1 MSSEARYL
9 SQKRRAKTRFK
20 FTPLGRIEVPVP
32 ARRFALIALFL
43 LVLAAGIVWAASRV
57 RVVGPSEAGP
67 EAAAEVT
74 ARNGFE
80 AEIAERAKAPST
92 VDYRRLDERLRRLAE
107 RPTMVGLAV
116 GVIENGEIRFLQGYG
131 TTASDNQEP
140 VSVDTVFR
148 WASLSKGVAG
158 DMVALLAQ
166 DGKLS
171 LRDPVGRWASSL
183 RLPNG
188 AEQIASLEDV
198 LSHRLGLAGHAQDS
212 KLEDNM
218 DPRFLRSSL
227 ATLNPIC
234 PPANCHAY
242 QNVAFDAASEVV
254 ERVTG
259 QPYRDVVRERLFA
272 PLGMNSASMTRAE
285 LMAARSWARGH
296 AGGRSS
302 RPIDIAE
309 PYYRVPA
316 AGGVNSSI
324 KDLTLWMRAQMG
336 LAPDVLSPQLLQAVQ
351 RPLVPTPG
359 ENRRKRKYA
368 ERIGNS
374 AYGLG
379 WRSYD
384 YAGRRVVG
392 HHGGVRG
399 YRSLIMFDPERK
411 SGVVALWNSSASQ
424 PNGIEF
430 EVMDMIYGLPFR
442 DWMELD
448 TAPGAAA
455 PAPAAAEENEAGNVT
470 ANVTANAQ

>member
-1 MSSEARYL
+1 M
-9 SQKRRAKTRFK
+9 
-20 FTPLGRIEVPVP
+20 P
-32 ARRFALIALFL
+32 ARRFAFIAFALLLIA
-43 LVLAAGIVWAASRV
+43 AGLVWAASKV
-57 RVVGPSEAGP
+57 RVVGPSASSVEAP
-67 EAAAEVT
+67 EEVT

-80 AEIAERAKAPST
+80 AQIAERAKAPST

-107 RPTMVGLAV
+107 KPTMVGLAV

-140 VSVDTVFR
+140 VTVDTVFR

-158 DMVALLAQ
+158 DMVALLAE
-166 DGKLS
+166 DRALS
-171 LRDPVGRWASSL
+171 LTDPVSRWASSL
-183 RLPNG
+183 RLPGG
-188 AEQIASLEDV
+188 AEHRATLVDV
-198 LSHRLGLAGHAQDS
+198 LSHRLGLAGHAQDA
-212 KLEDNM
+212 KLEDNE
-218 DPRFLRSSL
+218 DPRFLRASL
-227 ATLNPIC
+227 ATLNAIC
-234 PPANCHAY
+234 PPSDCHAY
-242 QNVAFDAASEVV
+242 QNVAFDAASEAV
-254 ERVTG
+254 ERATG
-259 QPYRDVVRERLFA
+259 RPYREVVRERLFA
-272 PLGMNSASMTRAE
+272 PLGMSSASMTRAE

-296 AGGRSS
+296 AGGRGS

-324 KDLTLWMRAQMG
+324 KDLALWMRAQMG
-336 LAPDVLSPQLLQAVQ
+336 LAPDVLSPALLQAVQ
-351 RPLVPTPG
+351 MPRVPTPG

-399 YRSLIMFDPERK
+399 YRSLILFDPERK

-424 PNGIEF
+424 PNGLEY

-448 TAPGAAA
+448 GAPGAALPPVA
-455 PAPAAAEENEAGNVT
+455 PEENEAGNET
-470 ANVTANAQ
+470 ASAVANAQ

>member
-1 MSSEARYL
+1 
-9 SQKRRAKTRFK
+9 
-20 FTPLGRIEVPVP
+20 VP
-32 ARRFALIALFL
+32 ARRIALIVLILL
-43 LVLAAGIVWAASRV
+43 LVGAGLVWAVSRV
-57 RVVGPSEAGP
+57 RVVPPGGQGAEAP
-67 EAAAEVT
+67 EEVT

-80 AEIAERAKAPST
+80 AEIGERARAPSI
-92 VDYRRLDERLRRLAE
+92 VDYRRLDERLRRLADK
-107 RPTMVGLAV
+107 PNMVGLAV

-131 TTASDNQEP
+131 TTASDNREP

-158 DMVALLAQ
+158 DMVALLAE

-183 RLPNG
+183 RLPGG
-188 AEQIASLEDV
+188 AEQMANLEDL
-198 LSHRLGLAGHAQDS
+198 LSHRLGLFGHAQDS

-218 DPRFLRSSL
+218 DPAFLRSSL
-227 ATLNPIC
+227 ATLNQIC

-254 ERVTG
+254 ERATG
-259 QPYRDVVRERLFA
+259 RPYRDVVRDRLFA
-272 PLGMNSASMTRAE
+272 PLGMSTASMTRTE
-285 LMAARSWARGH
+285 LMASRSWARGH
-296 AGGRSS
+296 AGGRTS

-309 PYYRVPA
+309 AYYRVPA

-324 KDLTLWMRAQMG
+324 KDLTIWMRAQMG
-336 LAPDVLSPQLLQAVQ
+336 LAPDVLSPEILRVIQMP
-351 RPLVPTPG
+351 RVPTPG

-448 TAPGAAA
+448 TAPGA
-455 PAPAAAEENEAGNVT
+455 PAPAAPPPEENEAGNAV
-470 ANVTANAQ
+470 ANEAANAQ

>member
-1 MSSEARYL
+1 
-9 SQKRRAKTRFK
+9 
-20 FTPLGRIEVPVP
+20 VP
-32 ARRFALIALFL
+32 ARRIALIL
-43 LVLAAGIVWAASRV
+43 LSLLAIGAGLVWAASRV
-57 RVVGPSEAGP
+57 NVVTPGESGGV
-67 EAAAEVT
+67 EAANEVT

-80 AEIAERAKAPST
+80 AEIAERGKAPST

-107 RPTMVGLAV
+107 EPTMVGLAV
-116 GVIENGEIRFLQGYG
+116 GVIENGEIRFLQGFG
-131 TTASDNQEP
+131 RTASDNQEP
-140 VSVDTVFR
+140 VTVDTVFR

-158 DMVALLAQ
+158 DMVALLAE

-183 RLPNG
+183 RLPGG
-188 AEQIASLEDV
+188 AEQVASLEDL
-198 LSHRLGLAGHAQDS
+198 LSHRLGLFGHAQDS

-218 DPRFLRSSL
+218 DPRWLRSSL
-227 ATLNPIC
+227 STLNQIC

-272 PLGMNSASMTRAE
+272 PLGMSSASMTRAE
-285 LMAARSWARGH
+285 LMASRSWARGH

-309 PYYRVPA
+309 AYYRVPA

-324 KDLTLWMRAQMG
+324 KDLTIWMRAQMG
-336 LAPDVLSPQLLQAVQ
+336 LAPDVLSPGVLSIIQ

-368 ERIGNS
+368 ERISNS

-384 YAGRRVVG
+384 YAGRRVIG

-448 TAPGAAA
+448 SPAGTPV
-455 PAPAAAEENEAGNVT
+455 PAPAGEENDAGN
-470 ANVTANAQ
+470 AIGNAASDAESNAQGNVQQRARR